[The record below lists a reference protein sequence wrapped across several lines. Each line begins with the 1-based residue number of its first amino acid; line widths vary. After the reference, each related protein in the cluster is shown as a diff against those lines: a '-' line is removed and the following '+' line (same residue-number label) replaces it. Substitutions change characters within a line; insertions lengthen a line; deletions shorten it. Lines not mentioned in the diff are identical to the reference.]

1 MSNQIYKQYGQN
13 NGDMISKFNQ
23 FKQSFTGNP
32 QQMIQQ
38 MLNSGKITQ
47 EQLDNAVRQANQ
59 LMRIMK

>member
-13 NGDMISKFNQ
+13 NGDMISRFNQ